1 MYWSQVRILAGPPV
15 FNKCYRGED
24 LIFLKKSNRGFW
36 EGKKRLLEK
45 KYAKFYKKYKKIKPP
60 INQEIKKLIIDTSY
74 YHTDMCELSLKLTT
88 DRSPYNVYGHMGHRH
103 AYTGIYDYLFKN
115 FRYENLNICEI
126 GVLYNEGIKLFREYF
141 INSKI
146 YGFDFDNKYLEEAK
160 NDKFKDV
167 FYDFM
172 DVRNKKSIINAFEKL
187 KISFDIIIDD
197 STHNFQDQVNIIN
210 SVYPFLKTN
219 GYLVIEDIY
228 KNRPEYSEIK
238 YYNEIKDK
246 LHNFSDYYF
255 IESLHNNEW
264 SPFWNNSKIFVLK
277 KK

>member
-1 MYWSQVRILAGPPV
+1 M
-15 FNKCYRGED
+15 
-24 LIFLKKSNRGFW
+24 IFLKKSNRGFW

-146 YGFDFDNKYLEEAK
+146 IYNKKKQRFDDYNSKHSYDK
-160 NDKFKDV
+160 NEKEKFKWKPK
-167 FYDFM
+167 Y
-172 DVRNKKSIINAFEKL
+172 NL
-187 KISFDIIIDD
+187 K
-197 STHNFQDQVNIIN
+197 NG
-210 SVYPFLKTN
+210 LKR
-219 GYLVIEDIY
+219 YIRL
-228 KNRPEYSEIK
+228 IK
-238 YYNEIKDK
+238 Y
-246 LHNFSDYYF
+246 
-255 IESLHNNEW
+255 
-264 SPFWNNSKIFVLK
+264 
-277 KK
+277 